1 MPFLFDM
8 KFPKRLRGLAFQCIY
23 VNMTDI
29 NSDKNFAY
37 SDEALREAIEMLFFS
52 YRDFTS
58 GPDEI
63 LKEFGFGRAHHR
75 AIYFVGRHPGRAV
88 SDLLDIL
95 KITKQSLNRVLS
107 QLIREGFIEQ
117 TQGIT
122 DRRQRLFSLT
132 EKGKMLEERLTDNQ
146 RCRIVRAYDDAGVE
160 SVYGFRKILLGI
172 MTSDDDRA
180 RFG

>member
-1 MPFLFDM
+1 M
-8 KFPKRLRGLAFQCIY
+8 KCPIRLRGVAFQCIY
-23 VNMTDI
+23 VNMTDLK
-29 NSDKNFAY
+29 SDESFAY
-37 SDEALREAIEMLFFS
+37 SDDALREAIEMLFFS

-75 AIYFVGRHPGRAV
+75 VIYFVGRHPGRAV
-88 SDLLDIL
+88 SELLVIL

-117 TQGIT
+117 AQGVT
-122 DRRQRLFSLT
+122 DRRQRLLSLT

-146 RCRIVRAYDDAGVE
+146 RRRIVRAYDDAGVE

-172 MTSDDDRA
+172 MSSDDDRA
-180 RFG
+180 RFE

>member
-1 MPFLFDM
+1 M
-8 KFPKRLRGLAFQCIY
+8 KCLARLRDVAFQGIY
-23 VNMTDI
+23 VNMTDL
-29 NSDKNFAY
+29 NSDEKSAH
-37 SDEALREAIEMLFFS
+37 SDDALREAIEMLFFS

-117 TQGIT
+117 TQGVT
-122 DRRQRLFSLT
+122 DRRQRLLSLT
-132 EKGKMLEERLTDNQ
+132 EKGKMLEERLTENQ
-146 RCRIVRAYDDAGVE
+146 RRRIARAYNSAGVE
-160 SVYGFRKILLGI
+160 SVEGFRTILLGI
-172 MTSDDDRA
+172 MSSDDDRA
-180 RFG
+180 RFK

>member
-1 MPFLFDM
+1 M
-8 KFPKRLRGLAFQCIY
+8 KCPARLHGVAFQCIY
-23 VNMTDI
+23 VNMTDLKS
-29 NSDKNFAY
+29 NESFAY
-37 SDEALREAIEMLFFS
+37 SDDALREAIEMLFFS

-75 AIYFVGRHPGRAV
+75 VIYFVGRHPGRAV
-88 SDLLDIL
+88 SDLLVIL

-117 TQGIT
+117 AQGVT
-122 DRRQRLFSLT
+122 DRRQRLLSLT

-146 RCRIVRAYDDAGVE
+146 RRRIVRAYDDAGVE

-172 MTSDDDRA
+172 MSSDDDRA
-180 RFG
+180 RFE

>member
-1 MPFLFDM
+1 M
-8 KFPKRLRGLAFQCIY
+8 KCPVRLRRVPFQCIY
-23 VNMTDI
+23 VNMTDL
-29 NSDKNFAY
+29 NLDENFAY

-75 AIYFVGRHPGRAV
+75 AIYFVGRHPSRAV

-117 TQGIT
+117 TQGVT
-122 DRRQRLFSLT
+122 DRRQRLLSLT
-132 EKGKMLEERLTDNQ
+132 EKGKILEERLTENQ
-146 RCRIVRAYDDAGVE
+146 RRRIARAYNNAGVG
-160 SVYGFRKILLGI
+160 SVDKFRKILLGI
-172 MTSDDDRA
+172 MSSDDDRA
-180 RFG
+180 RFK